1 MSCHALYG
9 FCLLALGS
17 LTNEGNRLP
26 SLSQATP
33 AALLCRLCMPEH
45 QQPARHRQAEP
56 SRVCGVRLLH
66 SGCIA
71 VHV

>member
-17 LTNEGNRLP
+17 LTNEGNLLP

-33 AALLCRLCMPEH
+33 AALLCRLCMLQH
-45 QQPARHRQAEP
+45 QPPARHR
-56 SRVCGVRLLH
+56 
-66 SGCIA
+66 
-71 VHV
+71 